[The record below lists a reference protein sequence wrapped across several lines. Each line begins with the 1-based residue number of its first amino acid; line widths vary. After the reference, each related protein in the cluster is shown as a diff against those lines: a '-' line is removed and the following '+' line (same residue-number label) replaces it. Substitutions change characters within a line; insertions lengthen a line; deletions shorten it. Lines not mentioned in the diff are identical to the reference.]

1 MRNMK
6 LMLTKT
12 PPEDIKQ
19 HILPVVYNALDAESS
34 QVQVNLSEIIFDPMT
49 NLELFIIIGT
59 MSIHYSVICSSH
71 RFTSNEILYFTTHKK
86 DLL

>member
-19 HILPVVYNALDAESS
+19 YILPVVYNALDAEST
-34 QVQVNLSEIIFDPMT
+34 QVQVRKQTSILKQDFNNQI
-49 NLELFIIIGT
+49 LFRNF
-59 MSIHYSVICSSH
+59 V
-71 RFTSNEILYFTTHKK
+71 
-86 DLL
+86 

>member
-19 HILPVVYNALDAESS
+19 CILPVVYNALDAESS
-34 QVQVNLSEIIFDPMT
+34 QVQVRIDD
-49 NLELFIIIGT
+49 
-59 MSIHYSVICSSH
+59 IC
-71 RFTSNEILYFTTHKK
+71 RGKK
-86 DLL
+86 K

>member
-1 MRNMK
+1 MKNMK

-34 QVQVNLSEIIFDPMT
+34 QVQVIL
-49 NLELFIIIGT
+49 LFWKKYLLYPL
-59 MSIHYSVICSSH
+59 HVVYVY
-71 RFTSNEILYFTTHKK
+71 ILV
-86 DLL
+86 

>member
-19 HILPVVYNALDAESS
+19 YILPVVYNALDAESS
-34 QVQVNLSEIIFDPMT
+34 QVQVEKCEFNMKE
-49 NLELFIIIGT
+49 
-59 MSIHYSVICSSH
+59 
-71 RFTSNEILYFTTHKK
+71 KK
-86 DLL
+86 NSFVFLNRNFV

>member
-19 HILPVVYNALDAESS
+19 FILPVVYNALDAESS
-34 QVQVNLSEIIFDPMT
+34 QVQVKHFERKNRM
-49 NLELFIIIGT
+49 
-59 MSIHYSVICSSH
+59 
-71 RFTSNEILYFTTHKK
+71 
-86 DLL
+86 

>member
-1 MRNMK
+1 MKNMN

-34 QVQVNLSEIIFDPMT
+34 QVQVNIWKK
-49 NLELFIIIGT
+49 
-59 MSIHYSVICSSH
+59 SIC
-71 RFTSNEILYFTTHKK
+71 TE
-86 DLL
+86 

>member
-19 HILPVVYNALDAESS
+19 YILPVVYNALDAESP
-34 QVQVNLSEIIFDPMT
+34 QVQVYNFQIRNS
-49 NLELFIIIGT
+49 
-59 MSIHYSVICSSH
+59 SI
-71 RFTSNEILYFTTHKK
+71 RFHWF
-86 DLL
+86 

>member
-1 MRNMK
+1 MRNMN

-34 QVQVNLSEIIFDPMT
+34 QVQVCGRRRSKEW
-49 NLELFIIIGT
+49 
-59 MSIHYSVICSSH
+59 
-71 RFTSNEILYFTTHKK
+71 K
-86 DLL
+86 

>member
-19 HILPVVYNALDAESS
+19 YILPVVYNALDAESS
-34 QVQVNLSEIIFDPMT
+34 QVQVEKCEFNMKEKKQFCLSQ
-49 NLELFIIIGT
+49 
-59 MSIHYSVICSSH
+59 
-71 RFTSNEILYFTTHKK
+71 
-86 DLL
+86 

>member
-1 MRNMK
+1 MRNMN

-34 QVQVNLSEIIFDPMT
+34 QVQVRI
-49 NLELFIIIGT
+49 
-59 MSIHYSVICSSH
+59 
-71 RFTSNEILYFTTHKK
+71 KK
-86 DLL
+86 REVDGIMKMRRIDFSFHVVGLQNN

>member
-1 MRNMK
+1 MRNMN

-34 QVQVNLSEIIFDPMT
+34 QVQVGRRII
-49 NLELFIIIGT
+49 E
-59 MSIHYSVICSSH
+59 SCSSIDDDD
-71 RFTSNEILYFTTHKK
+71 F
-86 DLL
+86 

>member
-19 HILPVVYNALDAESS
+19 YILPVVYNALNAESP
-34 QVQVNLSEIIFDPMT
+34 QVQVRKLKLYKEF
-49 NLELFIIIGT
+49 
-59 MSIHYSVICSSH
+59 
-71 RFTSNEILYFTTHKK
+71 LYFIS
-86 DLL
+86 LIFFS

>member
-19 HILPVVYNALDAESS
+19 YILPVVYNALDAESP
-34 QVQVNLSEIIFDPMT
+34 QVQVN
-49 NLELFIIIGT
+49 
-59 MSIHYSVICSSH
+59 H
-71 RFTSNEILYFTTHKK
+71 SNEIIKK
-86 DLL
+86 TNRK

>member
-1 MRNMK
+1 MRNMN

-34 QVQVNLSEIIFDPMT
+34 QVQVCRIWGEKKNFHGFFLGT
-49 NLELFIIIGT
+49 LFINNTIICT
-59 MSIHYSVICSSH
+59 
-71 RFTSNEILYFTTHKK
+71 FN
-86 DLL
+86 

>member
-19 HILPVVYNALDAESS
+19 YILPVVYNALDAESP
-34 QVQVNLSEIIFDPMT
+34 QVQELCLAIIPSFAQLIDLQAMKYCILPRIKKICFETITLSV
-49 NLELFIIIGT
+49 
-59 MSIHYSVICSSH
+59 S
-71 RFTSNEILYFTTHKK
+71 K
-86 DLL
+86 

>member
-1 MRNMK
+1 MN

-34 QVQVNLSEIIFDPMT
+34 QVQVCGRRRSKEW
-49 NLELFIIIGT
+49 
-59 MSIHYSVICSSH
+59 
-71 RFTSNEILYFTTHKK
+71 K
-86 DLL
+86 